1 MFLRLRSV
9 FLIGLVAGIFS
20 SAVLAQ
26 ATPKPTRTPKPT
38 AAVAAKAPKIDPTN
52 LTAEQVVETTIGFYG
67 FPVGRALLDQIRK
80 TTFERGTANIT
91 NTEGKVDR
99 VPYQRF
105 VIRGT
110 NLTKEKIRL
119 DQEFPAARYSLV
131 FADEKIFGVYNNTVF
146 TPREDA
152 LKVFENQIVRGL
164 EALLRYKENESK
176 LELAAREKVMGVDF
190 HVIEVTDKQGRQT
203 KFYVSANR
211 FRVMMLTYEDG
222 GIKYKR
228 KFYDYNYAQGT
239 LFPFRT
245 ILWAGDKI
253 IEETD
258 VGTITF
264 GQKVDDGLF
273 TAG

>member
-1 MFLRLRSV
+1 MFLRLRS
-9 FLIGLVAGIFS
+9 IFS
-20 SAVLAQ
+20 VCLVIGTFSAAVLAQ
-26 ATPKPTRTPKPT
+26 ATPQPTPTPKATP
-38 AAVAAKAPKIDPTN
+38 VPKAQKIDPSN
-52 LTAEQVVETTIGFYG
+52 LTAEQVAETTIGFYG
-67 FPVGRALLDQIRK
+67 FPIGRKLLDQIRK
-80 TTFERGTANIT
+80 TTLERGIANIT
-91 NTEGKVDR
+91 NAEGKVDR

-119 DQEFPAARYSLV
+119 DQQFPAARYSLV
-131 FADEKIFGVYNNTVF
+131 LSDEKIFGVYNNTVF

-164 EALLRYKENESK
+164 EALLRYKENESTI
-176 LELAAREKVMGVDF
+176 ELAAREKVMGVDF
-190 HVIEVTDKQGRQT
+190 HVVEVTDKQGRKT
-203 KFYVSANR
+203 KFYISAR
-211 FRVMMLTYEDG
+211 QFRVMMLTYEDG

-239 LFPFRT
+239 LVPFRT

-258 VGTITF
+258 IGTITY
-264 GQKVDDGLF
+264 GQKVDEGLF